1 MRTTKKILS
10 MILALVMVLGLL
22 PATALATGGDQVY
35 ISVSFDGQYINGKN
49 GSPIVYIPVSFDE
62 INSID
67 LNEYGLSEYLYDPD
81 GDGTYET
88 TALQLI
94 IYAHEN
100 IYGGS
105 WSDVTFTGSPGSS
118 YFAGGIFGFTEN
130 LNYFLNGEFP
140 IDEALSANSSFAV
153 GATSD
158 HIILETGDFIDIA
171 SFTSYAFLWD
181 SAAGFHLFADA
192 NDGFVHSYTAE
203 TGKTLSVKLLRSY
216 SNMADGTPVLAA
228 ESGYE
233 LSYGAAFGTADG
245 TLTTD
250 DSGCASVTFN
260 QAGTYYLWCNGNYGI
275 DADPENIVSS
285 PAYATVTVTGES
297 TGGNPGDGSGTGDGE
312 GSEDKPAETDT
323 DTAVVV
329 TADSGIALSAKA
341 SFCDDCYE
349 TVYAENQVTGID
361 TVIDWQ
367 CSGHGTTPNT
377 YVYSFS
383 VNAFPKEG
391 YSITGITINGTKY
404 TVNSTDDAYDTVYI
418 DEYSYIAENYNCVS
432 TAILS
437 LENTAPGDMEIHI
450 HAQKDAEETPEETP
464 REAQDVSA
472 VLNATMAQMAATVTE
487 PAFGTT
493 AGEWTVF
500 GLARGGYYAKDNA
513 YFTDYYDRIVETVN
527 TTAASVDLNG
537 ALHKSKSTDNSR
549 LIVALSAIGKDATS
563 VGDWDLVE
571 AYSANG
577 FDWIKKQGINGT
589 IWALIALDSGN
600 YATTDTTIRQQ
611 CVDSIVSLQHDDG
624 GWSLMANKTYASDPD
639 ITGMALT
646 ALYPYRDQPAVA
658 EACAE
663 AFACLS
669 GLQHDNGTFASGGA
683 ECSESCTWVII
694 ACTAWGINPDTDSR
708 FIKNGNSVVDGLLA
722 HYVEEEAMFQHVIGG
737 GANAMGT
744 DQGCY
749 GLVAYDRFVKGKT
762 ALYDYSD
769 VTFDA
774 PESNELSA
782 TLGLPAEI
790 NGGDNFN
797 GIISVNK
804 WNNEAGYKLIDF
816 IMNIPAGVAVT
827 DVTANNRLAGG
838 ELTWNVEAET
848 GKLRVVYFDANNNS
862 TLTVT
867 GEEFPAELFTVG
879 FKAENVT
886 GGSKL
891 DIAISGMSVKLTSD
905 SEDEEAM
912 VVVNT
917 DNAKDTVNVVV
928 GLSFSAKCLYTGDDV
943 DLIPSTKKAVA
954 IAVTGINSGSKLTY
968 NDGTNTIEFKYSAE
982 ITEKTGVA
990 TYVALV
996 DATIA
1001 MEHFVN
1007 ESNFAI
1013 PGGNA
1018 TELTFGDTNGDGVIN
1033 AQDALNVVDTWL
1045 RKGDAPTDD
1054 DILTMNVNGDSRINT
1069 FDALG
1074 IVEAFVNKT
1083 DYIVVTKAATITA
1096 NQ

>member
-1 MRTTKKILS
+1 MRMTKKLLS
-10 MILALVMVLGLL
+10 MLLAIVMVLGLL
-22 PATALATGGDQVY
+22 PATAFATERQYVY
-35 ISVSFDGQYINGKN
+35 ISVSFDGQYIDDKN
-49 GSPIVYIPVSFDE
+49 GSPMVYVPVSFDE
-62 INSID
+62 IESID
-67 LNEYGLSEYLYDPD
+67 LNEYDLSEYLYDPD

-105 WSDVTFTGSPGSS
+105 WSDVTFTGGAGSS
-118 YFAGGIFGFTEN
+118 YFQGGIFGFTEN

-140 IDEALSANSSFAV
+140 IDEALSEGASFAV

-158 HIILETGDFIDIA
+158 HIILEPGDFIDIA
-171 SFTSYAFLWD
+171 SFTSFAFLWD
-181 SAAGFHLFADA
+181 SAAGFHLFADE
-192 NDGFVHSYTAE
+192 NDGFVHKYTAQVGE
-203 TGKTLSVKLLRSY
+203 AVPVKLLRSY

-250 DSGCASVTFN
+250 DSGCASVTFD
-260 QAGTYYLWCNGNYGI
+260 QAGTYYLWCNGAYGI
-275 DADPENIVSS
+275 DADTENIVSS
-285 PAYATVTVTGES
+285 PAYATITV
-297 TGGNPGDGSGTGDGE
+297 
-312 GSEDKPAETDT
+312 A
-323 DTAVVV
+323 
-329 TADSGIALSAKA
+329 
-341 SFCDDCYE
+341 
-349 TVYAENQVTGID
+349 
-361 TVIDWQ
+361 
-367 CSGHGTTPNT
+367 
-377 YVYSFS
+377 
-383 VNAFPKEG
+383 
-391 YSITGITINGTKY
+391 
-404 TVNSTDDAYDTVYI
+404 
-418 DEYSYIAENYNCVS
+418 
-432 TAILS
+432 
-437 LENTAPGDMEIHI
+437 APE
-450 HAQKDAEETPEETP
+450 AP
-464 REAQDVSA
+464 RQPQDVST
-472 VLNATMAQMAATVTE
+472 VLNATMAKMAATVTE

-527 TTAASVDLNG
+527 TTAAKVNLSG

-577 FDWIKKQGINGT
+577 FTWIKKQGINGS
-589 IWALIALDSGN
+589 IWALIALDSNN

-611 CVDSIVSLQHDDG
+611 CVDAIVSLQHDDG

-683 ECSESCTWVII
+683 ECSESCAWVII

-749 GLVAYDRFVKGKT
+749 GLAAYDRFVKGKSN
-762 ALYDYSD
+762 LYDYSD

-774 PESNELSA
+774 PAESDEMTA
-782 TLGLPAEI
+782 TLGLPKEI
-790 NGGDNFN
+790 NPGSEFN
-797 GIISVNK
+797 GVISINK
-804 WNNEAGYKLIDF
+804 WDNEAGYKLIDF
-816 IMNIPAGVAVT
+816 IVNVPNGVSVT
-827 DVTANNRLAGG
+827 DVTASNRLAGG
-838 ELTWNVEAET
+838 EVVWNLEAET
-848 GKLRVVYFDANNNS
+848 GKLRVVYFDANENKS
-862 TLTVT
+862 LTIT
-867 GEEFPAELFTVG
+867 GEEFPAELFTVS
-879 FKAENVT
+879 FKAESVSA
-886 GGSKL
+886 GSKL

-905 SEDEEAM
+905 SENEASM

-917 DNAKDTVNVVV
+917 DNAKDSVNVVV
-928 GLSFSAKCLYTGDDV
+928 GLSFSAKCLYQGDDV
-943 DLIPSTKKAVA
+943 DLIPATKKAVA
-954 IAVTGINSGSKLTY
+954 VAVTGINGGTKLTY
-968 NDGTNTIEFKYSAE
+968 KDDTNTIEFKYSAE
-982 ITEKTGVA
+982 ISAKTGVA

-996 DATIA
+996 DASIA
-1001 MEHFVN
+1001 MENFVN
-1007 ESNFAI
+1007 ENYFTI

-1018 TELTFGDTNGDGVIN
+1018 TAITFGDTNGDGVVN
-1033 AQDALNVVDTWL
+1033 AQDALKVVDTWL
-1045 RKGDAPTDD
+1045 RKGDEPADD
-1054 DILTMNVNGDSRINT
+1054 QILTMNVNGDSRINT